1 MFPTINDNNMP
12 VLSQR
17 LASSNKRHRIQYKTK
32 TPSSVNDLI
41 CSSDDMFMKDNIK
54 HIQTLLAFYESLA

>member
-1 MFPTINDNNMP
+1 MFPTINDNNMS

-17 LASSNKRHRIQYKTK
+17 LASSNKRRRIQYKTK
-32 TPSSVNDLI
+32 TPSSVSDLI